1 METFIE
7 TESKNFQ
14 EEEPEDEE
22 NRQDEETE
30 LTVYLAIPA
39 PVPGIQ
45 GAFALGLALVR
56 FQGT

>member
-1 METFIE
+1 MDMFRE

-30 LTVYLAIPA
+30 LTVYLSIPA
-39 PVPGIQ
+39 SVPGLQ